1 MHGMHEST
9 VGCPGVAARRRE
21 PVCTGGMW
29 QEGRHQQGAHHI
41 ATLLTR
47 ASGAPGLGRVERGG
61 AEVWEWAALLGRDE
75 QRRAHWQRHQRLA
88 CLDVRGCGHPAQP
101 CSRSRSPTS
110 DHALFPARSAHAAR
124 KLRGGVGSRWSA
136 TPTACGAGALLRFA
150 GSCGPAGAHCL
161 EGVSPLKSAMR
172 RCGASMPMFAA
183 QCSSA
188 LSAFA
193 GAASA

>member
-110 DHALFPARSAHAAR
+110 DHALIPARSAHAAR
-124 KLRGGVGSRWSA
+124 KLR
-136 TPTACGAGALLRFA
+136 